1 MVIILNKQL
10 LCPLRLFAR
19 SFSLLTHDLL
29 VALSM
34 YESDFFIYFLF
45 VCLLGPQR
53 TKYTLVMDH
62 PYLCMG
68 MDLKP

>member
-34 YESDFFIYFLF
+34 YESDFFIYF
-45 VCLLGPQR
+45 CGYLLNNP
-53 TKYTLVMDH
+53 KEMIMHLSSTL
-62 PYLCMG
+62 
-68 MDLKP
+68 LKHMEQL